1 MHHDRSTLTTHQWT
15 LLSNIIRCYD
25 EQNVITRVRDYLHE
39 KSSLP
44 VKLRSKSVDTLNL
57 ISEPL
62 KCILPLIEHSPD
74 YHQHLSRDARRCLQ
88 EQNLFFTGA
97 INGYFVARETDAFHN
112 CTYMTACSALYGYDY
127 MAKCAQDN
135 RRLEANGSL
144 LKLMLFVLIFSSNC
158 SIVFY
163 PGDASSGAV
172 VEEEEEGEDGVGG
185 GRDSSNKRKT
195 NTMKELLGMQDVYV
209 TMLWK
214 YMVYLYG
221 YNQAAVRFSSMIKSV
236 IDMFHRVEELPAN
249 PAQNTVMTQCVREMD
264 GSSTLA

>member
-1 MHHDRSTLTTHQWT
+1 M
-15 LLSNIIRCYD
+15 
-25 EQNVITRVRDYLHE
+25 
-39 KSSLP
+39 
-44 VKLRSKSVDTLNL
+44 KLRSKSVDTLNL

-62 KCILPLIEHSPD
+62 KCILPLIGHSPD
-74 YHQHLSRDARRCLQ
+74 YHQHLSRDARRCLK

-97 INGYFVARETDAFHN
+97 LNGYFVARETDAFHN

-127 MAKCAQDN
+127 MNNCAQDN

-144 LKLMLFVLIFSSNC
+144 LKLLLFVLIFSSNC

-163 PGDASSGAV
+163 PGDVASEAAAAA
-172 VEEEEEGEDGVGG
+172 EDEEGEDGVGG
-185 GRDSSNKRKT
+185 RRDSSNKSKTRTKT
-195 NTMKELLGMQDVYV
+195 NTTRELLGMQDVYV

-236 IDMFHRVEELPAN
+236 IDMFHRVEELPAQSVSN
-249 PAQNTVMTQCVREMD
+249 GLLEKNGTPAGVP
-264 GSSTLA
+264 SSTD

>member
-1 MHHDRSTLTTHQWT
+1 
-15 LLSNIIRCYD
+15 
-25 EQNVITRVRDYLHE
+25 
-39 KSSLP
+39 
-44 VKLRSKSVDTLNL
+44 
-57 ISEPL
+57 
-62 KCILPLIEHSPD
+62 
-74 YHQHLSRDARRCLQ
+74 
-88 EQNLFFTGA
+88 
-97 INGYFVARETDAFHN
+97 
-112 CTYMTACSALYGYDY
+112 MTACSALYGYDY

-185 GRDSSNKRKT
+185 GRDSWNETKRKT

-236 IDMFHRVEELPAN
+236 IDMFRRVEELPPQSVSN
-249 PAQNTVMTQCVREMD
+249 GLLGKNGTPAGDR
-264 GSSTLA
+264 SSTEWPVWSKYLILKSICLFSLRSRGE

>member
-1 MHHDRSTLTTHQWT
+1 M
-15 LLSNIIRCYD
+15 
-25 EQNVITRVRDYLHE
+25 
-39 KSSLP
+39 
-44 VKLRSKSVDTLNL
+44 
-57 ISEPL
+57 
-62 KCILPLIEHSPD
+62 
-74 YHQHLSRDARRCLQ
+74 
-88 EQNLFFTGA
+88 
-97 INGYFVARETDAFHN
+97 
-112 CTYMTACSALYGYDY
+112 
-127 MAKCAQDN
+127 
-135 RRLEANGSL
+135 
-144 LKLMLFVLIFSSNC
+144 
-158 SIVFY
+158 FY

-185 GRDSSNKRKT
+185 GRDSSNERKT

-249 PAQNTVMTQCVREMD
+249 PAQNTVMTRCMREMD